1 MRLWLAAVGKVKP
14 GPEKTLFDQYAKRL
28 TPPLTLC
35 EVEEKRPLSVPER
48 QAVEAK
54 LLLAAIPDK
63 ARIVALDER
72 GISLNSVDFAA
83 RLGRWRDDGTADTA
97 FLIGGADGHDPS
109 IRQRADLILCL
120 GVMTWPHMMVRAMIA
135 EQLWRAQSILSG
147 HPYHRS

>member
-28 TPPLTLC
+28 VPPLTLC
-35 EVEEKRPLSVPER
+35 EVEEKRPLPVPER
-48 QAVEAK
+48 KAQEAK
-54 LLLAAIPDK
+54 LLLSAIPEK

-72 GISLNSVDFAA
+72 GTSLTSVALSERVGA
-83 RLGRWRDDGTADTA
+83 WRDDGVADLA

-109 IRQRADLILCL
+109 VRDRADFILCL
-120 GVMTWPHMMVRAMIA
+120 GTLTWPHMLVRVMIA
-135 EQLWRAQSILSG
+135 EQLWRVQSILSG